1 MYVLLITNWHCG
13 IFIFGWSDT

>member
-13 IFIFGWSDT
+13 IFIFGWSGT